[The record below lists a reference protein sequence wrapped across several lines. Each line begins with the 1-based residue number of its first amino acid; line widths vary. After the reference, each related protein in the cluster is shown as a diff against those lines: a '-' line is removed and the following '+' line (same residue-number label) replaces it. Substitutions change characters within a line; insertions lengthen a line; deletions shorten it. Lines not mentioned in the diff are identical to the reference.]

1 MEYPV
6 KADRR
11 AFLRRG
17 AMGAGAVWM
26 LSLQE
31 LAARSGH
38 RGPAIV
44 NGISPYGPMGPKKD
58 ETTGLELLKLP
69 DGFRYWWYSW
79 TGMRCRTG
87 FFAPT
92 FTTAW
97 PS

>member
-44 NGISPYGPMGPKKD
+44 NGISPYGPIGPKKD
-58 ETTGLELLKLP
+58 ETTGLELLQAARWFPLLVVQL
-69 DGFRYWWYSW
+69 DRG
-79 TGMRCRTG
+79 
-87 FFAPT
+87 
-92 FTTAW
+92 
-97 PS
+97 